1 MRAGY
6 ADVQKQ
12 PKTGALNRLKGTKM
26 LRKLKT
32 ITKRFIPDKA
42 LLETPPQIGANV
54 LTQLRLHSSLHRLL
68 EQQIRCRTLRKS
80 LD

>member
-1 MRAGY
+1 MRGM
-6 ADVQKQ
+6 
-12 PKTGALNRLKGTKM
+12 KM

-32 ITKRFIPDKA
+32 ITKRLVPDRL

-54 LTQLRLHSSLHRLL
+54 LTQIRLHSSLHRLL
-68 EQQIRCRTLRKS
+68 EQELRCHTLRKS